1 MRLWRVEN
9 FPHEGTIFL
18 AVSEQHRLVT
28 CIKEGLRGNAR
39 LGAPLAYATGCS
51 LLSLTLTKL
60 LLLDISC
67 ENIFAL
73 SIVTAHP
80 FSINKCA
87 RMSIFSCENL
97 KKSLAAGGFAP
108 RPPIAAPPSCQILSA
123 PLESDCH
130 MSEHFVFA

>member
-1 MRLWRVEN
+1 MVPSPLPCMRLWCVEV
-9 FPHEGTIFL
+9 FPYEDTIFL

-39 LGAPLAYATGCS
+39 LGAPPEYATACS
-51 LLSLTLTKL
+51 LLSRTLAKL

-73 SIVTAHP
+73 SIMTALTAHP

-87 RMSIFSCENL
+87 RMSVFLCENL
-97 KKSLAAGGFAP
+97 KYSLADGGFAP
-108 RPPIAAPPSCQILSA
+108 RPP
-123 PLESDCH
+123 
-130 MSEHFVFA
+130 